1 MANPVVLADELV
13 HAAVRARALV
23 VGLGLFAVGERAQP
37 LVARERLPAARK
49 IAVLRVPG
57 RVSISKPPFVVSP
70 ATVTWRAPAAAALS
84 WASIVDPRRA
94 MTTTPGDRAIGRRCR
109 RGLLSML
116 PFEGDEAPPNSQP
129 LDGAPARRRL
139 RRLSRVAGRS
149 AEVWHAYKHRAAPG
163 RTAVDM
169 NTTLQEIAL
178 DVMPQQDGIPVA
190 EHPL

>member
-1 MANPVVLADELV
+1 MANPVVLVDELV

-109 RGLLSML
+109 
-116 PFEGDEAPPNSQP
+116 
-129 LDGAPARRRL
+129 
-139 RRLSRVAGRS
+139 
-149 AEVWHAYKHRAAPG
+149 
-163 RTAVDM
+163 
-169 NTTLQEIAL
+169 
-178 DVMPQQDGIPVA
+178 
-190 EHPL
+190 